1 MPAPAFVTPRAD
13 ILLRPSRPPGALC
26 ARPRTATP
34 LRRRPRA
41 AAAPAAPL
49 PPPPPP
55 PPPPR
60 AGPLGALYKFTR
72 PHTVR
77 GTILGSAS
85 GVARAL
91 LDHPAGPRAALNPAL
106 FPLAALG
113 VVALVLGNAF
123 IVGINQIY
131 DVRIDR
137 VNKPFLPLAAGEMAA
152 STAWAVVAASGVVG
166 LAVVRA
172 FFSRLIFALYAFGM
186 AFGTMYS
193 VPPFRFKRFP
203 ALAAVTISCVRGFLM
218 NFGVYH
224 ATGSALGLPFAWTP
238 PIVFLAAFMSVFAC
252 VIALAKDLP
261 DIRGDKLDGIATFA
275 TRRGPK
281 AVLTVVVVMLAVN
294 YAGAIGAALLSPAG
308 LFNRPVMAIGHAVLA
323 AALALRYRKVDP
335 TDQKDIVSFYAFIW
349 SLFYSGASPR
359 ASLSRAPLAPAR
371 LPPSMMVVL
380 PARGLTDRSPLC
392 PPRTPSGRVRT
403 LPLHLVFARES
414 QRCVRSNTCVS

>member
-1 MPAPAFVTPRAD
+1 MHVPGFALPAAVGAAGAAGVRLKPSQASWSARRARSQPA
-13 ILLRPSRPPGALC
+13 
-26 ARPRTATP
+26 
-34 LRRRPRA
+34 RRPRMSA
-41 AAAPAAPL
+41 ADPPAARP
-49 PPPPPP
+49 
-55 PPPPR
+55 

-91 LDHPAGPRAALNPAL
+91 LDHPAGPRVALDPTL

-123 IVGINQIY
+123 IVGVNQIY
-131 DVRIDR
+131 DVRIDK
-137 VNKPFLPLAAGEMAA
+137 VNKPFLPLAAGEMTARA
-152 STAWAVVAASGVVG
+152 AWAVVAASGVVG
-166 LAVVRA
+166 LSVVRA
-172 FFSRLIFALYAFGM
+172 CFSKLIFGLYAFGM
-186 AFGTMYS
+186 AFGTLYS

-261 DIRGDKLDGIATFA
+261 DIRGDKLDGMSTFA
-275 TRRGPK
+275 TRAGPA
-281 AVLTVVVVMLAVN
+281 AVLRVVVCMLFVN

-308 LFNRPVMAIGHAVLA
+308 LFRRSVMAAGHAVLA
-323 AALALRYRKVDP
+323 LALGLRYRKVDAESH
-335 TDQKDIVSFYAFIW
+335 KDIVSFYGFIW
-349 SLFYSGASPR
+349 ALFYSGTCLSPMH
-359 ASLSRAPLAPAR
+359 LL
-371 LPPSMMVVL
+371 LVVL
-380 PARGLTDRSPLC
+380 SGVAKLKALCSPSC
-392 PPRTPSGRVRT
+392 
-403 LPLHLVFARES
+403 HYWHFY
-414 QRCVRSNTCVS
+414 